1 MICSVSIWEKPV
13 YKVRMEPN
21 TATDTA
27 ATTMVRMLLPSHTI
41 KRGARADLGRLFNR
55 TRKGSSTCAT
65 LLPDHRSRAHAR
77 PKTVHTAKLIRVSI
91 RVTPVWRNRLPSFAM
106 ETRHLAIIT
115 GELKMKLSIQCMSAA
130 SSHSA
135 RRRTSSMTR
144 HMVTW
149 RWRCISRA
157 TYSCWAT
164 DILQADTGCLSL
176 FICL

>member
-1 MICSVSIWEKPV
+1 MD
-13 YKVRMEPN
+13 PN

-41 KRGARADLGRLFNR
+41 KRGARADFGRLFNR
-55 TRKGSSTCAT
+55 TRKGSSTWAT
-65 LLPDHRSRAHAR
+65 LLLDHRSRAHAR
-77 PKTVHTAKLIRVSI
+77 PKMVQTAKLIRVSI

-115 GELKMKLSIQCMSAA
+115 GELKIKLSIQCMSAA
-130 SSHSA
+130 SSHRA

-149 RWRCISRA
+149 R
-157 TYSCWAT
+157 
-164 DILQADTGCLSL
+164 
-176 FICL
+176 